1 MHYQGYMVVNYECEQ
16 SGGQPI
22 VITIRSYLA
31 QTHHISVGRIQIN
44 VVLGKLWCVHLFH
57 LTTLAY
63 SYSCQSSFANVP
75 PIWELHTIL
84 SYTLDIT
91 DISKQISPGELAVLL
106 TLETVFNT
114 CRQYKSAKL
123 IVLQC
128 AIIIHKKIFSSKLT
142 VPEALAMGSWSS
154 IKSVFSNGCQGELIM
169 SDLYNSAKIW
179 PT

>member
-1 MHYQGYMVVNYECEQ
+1 MVVNYECRQ

-44 VVLGKLWCVHLFH
+44 VVLGKLWCVHLLH

-84 SYTLDIT
+84 SYTT
-91 DISKQISPGELAVLL
+91 DISKQISPGELVVLL
-106 TLETVFNT
+106 TLETVFNM
-114 CRQYKSAKL
+114 CRLK
-123 IVLQC
+123 VL
-128 AIIIHKKIFSSKLT
+128 S
-142 VPEALAMGSWSS
+142 
-154 IKSVFSNGCQGELIM
+154 
-169 SDLYNSAKIW
+169 
-179 PT
+179 